1 MVNRTRRPNAGRSAT
16 TRRSRDVDDH
26 PTPPAGH
33 ALLRAGTPVA
43 CRTAE
48 EGLRRAERAFSAGL
62 VAGADVVL
70 VRHDEDAD
78 EFGDPEFIGRLG
90 DTPDPADPS

>member
-1 MVNRTRRPNAGRSAT
+1 MSMT
-16 TRRSRDVDDH
+16 TRIIYQPYH
-26 PTPPAGH
+26 HAGH
-33 ALLRAGTPVA
+33 ASLRAGTPVA

-70 VRHDEDAD
+70 VRHDEL
-78 EFGDPEFIGRLG
+78 GDPEFIGRLG
-90 DTPDPADPS
+90 NTPDPADPS

>member
-1 MVNRTRRPNAGRSAT
+1 MSMT
-16 TRRSRDVDDH
+16 TRIIYQPYH
-26 PTPPAGH
+26 HAGH
-33 ALLRAGTPVA
+33 ASLRAGTPVA

-90 DTPDPADPS
+90 NTPDPADPS